1 MALENFSRGARANL
15 GTGNTL
21 PSKSQR
27 LEAFRV

>member
-15 GTGNTL
+15 RAGDML

-27 LEAFRV
+27 LEAFQV